1 MQRPESGRHPSL
13 SRYGSTS
20 SMASVVE
27 FDHNQLP
34 AFEDQNS
41 KRQMESNR
49 MEAIQLGKLRNQVS
63 KLQNELKAAKR
74 KVTQLNQQVGYQ
86 SGARGTSSLFNGEVV
101 VRLVPQITASQ
112 QRTKRGQMTGHGG
125 KGAIMFAPGSS
136 LRPGVAVR
144 SRLPPQ
150 PSAYMFVLIYH
161 LLTTVTR
168 GYAVACS
175 SKRASNSIACCI
187 SFTDAGSLTRRL
199 VRTTP
204 SFKRP
209 CQARRTTRQVA
220 RHRRCNTQRARQRTS
235 AKARRTPLK

>member
-1 MQRPESGRHPSL
+1 
-13 SRYGSTS
+13 
-20 SMASVVE
+20 MASVVE

-150 PSAYMFVLIYH
+150 PSAYMFVLIYQFFNRYRKLTSRKVRWSNVKTGFGATRSCCNQELRSLKSWGRLATWFVELPRSH
-161 LLTTVTR
+161 VLL
-168 GYAVACS
+168 
-175 SKRASNSIACCI
+175 RAIAQHSNV
-187 SFTDAGSLTRRL
+187 FVD
-199 VRTTP
+199 
-204 SFKRP
+204 
-209 CQARRTTRQVA
+209 
-220 RHRRCNTQRARQRTS
+220 N
-235 AKARRTPLK
+235 